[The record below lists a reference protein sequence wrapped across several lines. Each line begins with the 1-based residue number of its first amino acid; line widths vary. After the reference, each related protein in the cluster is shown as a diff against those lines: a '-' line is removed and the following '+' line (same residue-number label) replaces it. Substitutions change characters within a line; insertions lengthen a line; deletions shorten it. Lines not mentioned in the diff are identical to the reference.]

1 MHWFENSIPP
11 PLVAAICA
19 LLMWL
24 SAAQM
29 PTLEAPLNWRLVG
42 SLVLLVSGLGVCLA
56 GVASFHQ
63 AKTTVNPLKPASAT
77 VLVTSGIYRV
87 TRNPM
92 YLGFALV
99 LAAWTVFLDS
109 PFALLGVAAFV
120 LYINRFQILPEE
132 RALRR
137 LFGNDLDKYCA
148 RVRRWI

>member
-1 MHWFENSIPP
+1 MHWFENRIPP
-11 PLVAAICA
+11 PLVAVICA

-24 SAAQM
+24 SAGQW
-29 PTLEAPLNWRLVG
+29 PTVEAPGSWRLVG
-42 SLVLLVSGLGVCLA
+42 SLVLLVSGVGVCLA
-56 GVASFHQ
+56 GVICFHR
-63 AKTTVNPLKPASAT
+63 AKTTVNPLKPASAS

-99 LAAWTVFLDS
+99 LVAWAVLLAS
-109 PFALLGVAAFV
+109 PFAWLGVAVFV
-120 LYINRFQILPEE
+120 LFINRFQILPEE

-137 LFGNDLDKYCA
+137 LFGEALDEYCA